1 MGGLFVALGD
11 SFTEGV
17 GDYNPNFPN
26 GVRGWADRVAKQLGK
41 QDPDFRYANLAVR
54 SKRLHQIV
62 ADQLEP
68 AIAMQPTLVSFYA
81 GGNDILEFKRSMPE
95 LLAEYESAIRR
106 LSETGARLI
115 LFTGF
120 EVMLPPVL
128 EPMRRRNWTFNEAVR
143 ELSRRYDAVLVDH
156 WAFERDTR
164 TAGCGTRTGCTC
176 PRWGTVHGRPSARGP
191 RRRPHPPAEAA
202 RAPGAGRLAAGGPP
216 RTRLAA
222 GVGDPDVRAQVQGRH
237 PGMTT
242 CRRAG
247 RSRCASRAVSRSSPG
262 SVLPPRL
269 AEEPHRLPLQ
279 TRRLPNTQT

>member
-54 SKRLHQIV
+54 SKRLHQII

-68 AIAMQPTLVSFYA
+68 AIAMEPTLVSFYA

-95 LLAEYESAIRR
+95 LMAEYESAIRQ

-128 EPMRRRNWTFNEAVR
+128 EPMRRRNWAFNEVVR

-156 WAFERDTR
+156 WAFDRYQDRRMWDTDRLHMSSLGHRYMAARVLEALGVDHTLRLKQPEPLVPAGWRQAVRRERDWLQEWVI
-164 TAGCGTRTGCTC
+164 
-176 PRWGTVHGRPSARGP
+176 PMFGRKFK
-191 RRRPHPPAEAA
+191 
-202 RAPGAGRLAAGGPP
+202 
-216 RTRLAA
+216 
-222 GVGDPDVRAQVQGRH
+222 GVTLGDN
-237 PGMTT
+237 
-242 CRRAG
+242 
-247 RSRCASRAVSRSSPG
+247 
-262 SVLPPRL
+262 LPPRWPEPVRVSRGLKKL
-269 AEEPHRLPLQ
+269 ARQ
-279 TRRLPNTQT
+279 RSAASAG